1 MNLLKKCVVKKRLS
15 AIRDESRPSFRPVS
29 EADRAN
35 HLETKP
41 DRKWTGT
48 LTFFED
54 FMLEHSLHG
63 LHITS
68 IETAGIF

>member
-1 MNLLKKCVVKKRLS
+1 MNLLKKSDVKKHLS
-15 AIRDESRPSFRPVS
+15 ASRNEIGHSFRPVS

-41 DRKWTGT
+41 DRKWTGR

-54 FMLEHSLHG
+54 FTLEHSLHG
-63 LHITS
+63 LQITS